1 MFGNLID
8 IATSP
13 LRVVANAIEVIDGLT
28 EGELRTRAA
37 LSVGAEI
44 AGGMAVEELVEWY
57 LERN

>member
-13 LRVVANAIEVIDGLT
+13 LRVVTNTIEVVDGLT

-44 AGGMAVEELVEWY
+44 AGGMAVEELVDWY